1 MSKSAIAIVAHP
13 DDIDLMMGGTLLLL
27 KQAGYETH
35 YLDVANGGLGSMT
48 TDRETTIRIRDAEAR
63 AAAAALG
70 AVFHEPLVDDLQIY
84 YTPQLVARMTA
95 IIRQVAPA
103 IVLVQ
108 SPRDYMEDHT
118 NSARLG
124 VTAAFCR
131 GMPNFVTD
139 PPTAIATNDVAV
151 YHALPWGLQDQLR
164 ATVDA
169 HFFVNIASVI
179 ETKRQALACHKS
191 QKQWLDDSQGFDS
204 YLTAMVDM
212 CREMGKRSGKFKLAE
227 GWQRHS
233 HLGYGA
239 EGFDPLGAALSK
251 YVVEAGRKSRPAK
264 KRSPTSRSRSSRKR

>member
-1 MSKSAIAIVAHP
+1 MAKSAIAIVAHP
-13 DDIDLMMGGTLLLL
+13 DDIDLMMGGTMLLL

-35 YLDVANGGLGSMT
+35 YLDVANGCCGTMT
-48 TDRETTIRIRDAEAR
+48 MDRDTAIRVRDAEAH
-63 AAAAALG
+63 ASAAALG

-95 IIRQVAPA
+95 IIRRVAPE

-108 SPRDYMEDHT
+108 SPHDYMEDHL

-131 GMPNFVTD
+131 GMPNFITD
-139 PPTAIATNDVAV
+139 PPTAIVTNDVAV
-151 YHALPWGLQDQLR
+151 YHALPWGLKDQQR
-164 ATVDA
+164 AAVSA
-169 HFFVNIASVI
+169 HFYVNIASVLDA
-179 ETKRQALACHKS
+179 KRQALACHRS

-212 CREMGKRSGKFKLAE
+212 SRQMGKLSGKFKLAE

-233 HLGYGA
+233 HLGYGP
-239 EGFDPLGAALSK
+239 EDFDPLCAALALKK
-251 YVVEAGRKSRPAK
+251 YVVEAGRGRRAGARGRSK
-264 KRSPTSRSRSSRKR
+264 K